1 MNQIPQNKI
10 ISLGNAAI
18 LLVDGFN
25 YTSKIPEG
33 TDTTFFLTHA
43 HSDHYTGIRADW
55 NAGKIYCSEVTANLV
70 GHILGVPPTQFH
82 SLPLNKPTTLPSGI
96 QVTLIDANHCPGAVI
111 FLFNLPDGR
120 RVIHTGD
127 FRFSADQMLCCPHL
141 AKFKGAD
148 EVYLDTT
155 YANPKFVFPPQEKS
169 IEYVANTIYH
179 LLQEDK
185 QASQLQPSSPTAAAA
200 ALDNEEPAAELYRPH
215 SLDSQQQQKPHKH
228 RRLFLISTY
237 VIGKERILQAV
248 SKKCSLRVHISDR
261 KSGIMSCLPGLPED
275 MFTSNPHE
283 TPVHV
288 VPWGF
293 LGETWPFFRP
303 NWKVPSEY
311 AQAKGAESYVGF
323 VPTGWVHGMA
333 KTPFPVV
340 TKGIHT
346 VYLVPYSEH
355 SSFDELI
362 KFVEYLRPVK
372 VVPTVIS
379 TKGDDADK
387 DKALD
392 KLLRRFTLVTD
403 QDAAKAKF
411 IAKMAGGGGGGG
423 GKKIGRGKPQLG
435 EDHKGGRSGG
445 GGGGGNGKKEKEE
458 EMPMEGGTAG
468 EDSGDDGDSGKEIDI
483 VELLDSEEEEDR
495 EEEEKKEKSD
505 LEVLLGL
512 TKGSLTPFQAQQ
524 LLKTVDG
531 DISRAADVYFGGRW
545 KAGDTRNKRS
555 GSTCAV
561 AVAAKT
567 VSPVGTAGGGSKRR
581 RTSGAGGSA
590 GIDVPAGQRSI
601 LSFFG
606 GTGTA
611 TATPT
616 AVSPRPPPVVNAQ
629 PESQQQQQQQQE
641 QAPSPPPP
649 RSLQQQQQ
657 RPPQST
663 NLASIFQRP
672 LPHSSIS
679 SKLTTAAATAARRDA
694 VALPL
699 SQYHPILNA
708 PWHKGHPTPYLHLAR
723 AFEAM
728 DATTKRIAISD
739 ILANTFRSVL
749 ILTPEDLPSIAY
761 LAVGKIAP
769 EYEQGMELSLG
780 GSTVAAAV
788 SEATGVT
795 RNKLREMYN
804 ELGDLGDVAAKC
816 KHTQATLARPLPLT
830 VAGVHATLRGIAAER
845 GPGAGRRR
853 QAAVLMLLRSCR
865 EAETKYLV
873 RTLVQALRVGANW
886 RSVVPALAK
895 AVVIHSIQAETLADF
910 LEKEASP
917 STSSAAAAGIAQQPQ
932 PLPAIPPKAQLDA
945 AATAAIAAFHVC
957 PNLDLL
963 IEAMHAGPMQTL
975 EERCRLTPGVP
986 IKPML
991 AKISSGIADAVTQL
1005 KGAPFVAEYKYDGVR
1020 AQIHLSQALSA
1031 SENARM
1037 TKNSSDPS
1045 HSNTVLSGRTSAN
1058 TNTTDSNTT
1067 STASTSRVMVF
1078 SRNCEDRTMSF
1089 PDVAKQVIEAAA
1101 GGAQSCILD
1110 AEVVAVERHNNN
1122 SNTIA
1127 ACPTTTPTTA
1137 TTAASAAPN
1146 GTAIRLRPF
1155 QDLASRPRGPV
1166 DLSSLTV
1173 DICIFVFDIL
1183 ECDGV
1188 SLLGLP
1194 LRERRAALLKALPGL
1209 KDGYVQLAQGFVVD
1223 EPGAAAAGGA
1233 EEAGGGREE
1242 DANAGDKLE
1251 KEVIDLDDTKKK
1263 HRVLIDNDT
1272 TAAAAAAQG
1281 EEESEGPQ
1289 LVANVE
1295 SWLLEATAAG
1305 TEGLMLKSLD
1315 AAYQPSRR
1323 SESWIKLKK
1332 DYCLGLHESLDLV
1345 VIGAWYGSGR
1355 KAGWY
1360 SPFLLGVID
1369 PESEEIQSLCRCMS
1383 GFTDEFY
1390 KAATARLK
1398 QTTIPN
1404 KKSYYATHES
1414 PDVWFNAT
1422 EVWEIRGAD
1431 LTLSPVHQA
1440 AVGKIAGSER
1450 GVGLRFPRFLRIR
1463 DDKSIDDATT
1473 ADSIVAMYSAQERKA

>member
-1 MNQIPQNKI
+1 M
-10 ISLGNAAI
+10 
-18 LLVDGFN
+18 
-25 YTSKIPEG
+25 
-33 TDTTFFLTHA
+33 
-43 HSDHYTGIRADW
+43 
-55 NAGKIYCSEVTANLV
+55 
-70 GHILGVPPTQFH
+70 
-82 SLPLNKPTTLPSGI
+82 
-96 QVTLIDANHCPGAVI
+96 
-111 FLFNLPDGR
+111 
-120 RVIHTGD
+120 
-127 FRFSADQMLCCPHL
+127 
-141 AKFKGAD
+141 
-148 EVYLDTT
+148 YLDTT
-155 YANPKFVFPPQEKS
+155 YANPKYVFPPQEES
-169 IEYVANTIYH
+169 IQYVATTIYH
-179 LLQEDK
+179 LLQEEERK
-185 QASQLQPSSPTAAAA
+185 TAQLHPSPPPPPTAAFSDFEKSATQ
-200 ALDNEEPAAELYRPH
+200 LTHLH
-215 SLDSQQQQKPHKH
+215 SSDTQQQPKKH

-248 SKKCSLRVHISDR
+248 FKQCNLKIHISDR
-261 KSGIMSCLPGLPED
+261 KSGIMACLPGLPED

-303 NWKVPSEY
+303 NWKVPLQYS
-311 AQAKGAESYVGF
+311 QAKGADSYIGF

-340 TKGIHT
+340 TKESNTIH
-346 VYLVPYSEH
+346 LVPYSEH

-372 VVPTVIS
+372 VIPTVLS
-379 TKGDDADK
+379 NKGDNVEK

-403 QDAAKAKF
+403 QGAAKAKF

-423 GKKIGRGKPQLG
+423 G
-435 EDHKGGRSGG
+435 
-445 GGGGGNGKKEKEE
+445 GKKTPEKGKSQHVEGRKTGRTGGIGGAVKGKVEEKEE
-458 EMPMEGGTAG
+458 GIEEEKVPF
-468 EDSGDDGDSGKEIDI
+468 DGFGSSDREVDV
-483 VELLDSEEEEDR
+483 VELFDSEEEE
-495 EEEEKKEKSD
+495 EEEEKEEKERTAAAAAAGAAGKCD
-505 LEVLLGL
+505 WEVLLDITEGI
-512 TKGSLTPFQAQQ
+512 LTPLQAQQ
-524 LLKTVDG
+524 LLKTVNG
-531 DISRAADVYFGGRW
+531 DISRAADVYFEGSW
-545 KAGDTRNKRS
+545 KAGNISNKRS
-555 GSTCAV
+555 
-561 AVAAKT
+561 AAANT
-567 VSPVGTAGGGSKRR
+567 AASPAGSKRR
-581 RTSGAGGSA
+581 RTSGATYSA
-590 GIDVPAGQRSI
+590 VTDVPTGQRSI
-601 LSFFG
+601 LSFFSG
-606 GTGTA
+606 EA
-611 TATPT
+611 TATPAPAT
-616 AVSPRPPPVVNAQ
+616 VTVPSLQPSIIVEAQ
-629 PESQQQQQQQQE
+629 PEQQQQQQQQ
-641 QAPSPPPP
+641 
-649 RSLQQQQQ
+649 Q
-657 RPPQST
+657 RPQAI
-663 NLASIFQRP
+663 NIASIFQRP
-672 LPHSSIS
+672 LPHSSS
-679 SKLTTAAATAARRDA
+679 MPTATATTAKRDA

-708 PWHKGHPTPYLHLAR
+708 PWHKGHRTPYLHLAR

-728 DATTKRIAISD
+728 DSTTKRIAISD
-739 ILANTFRSVL
+739 ILTNTFRSVL
-749 ILTPEDLPSIAY
+749 ILTPEDVSSIAY

-795 RNKLREMYN
+795 RTKLREMYN

-845 GPGAGRRR
+845 GPGAARRR
-853 QAAVLMLLRSCR
+853 QTAVLMLLRSCR

-886 RSVVPALAK
+886 RSVVPAVAK
-895 AVVIHSIQAETLADF
+895 AFVIHSVQAEALAKI
-910 LEKEASP
+910 LKKEASP
-917 STSSAAAAGIAQQPQ
+917 STSAAAAAQQPP
-932 PLPAIPPKAQLDA
+932 PLPAVPPKAQLDA
-945 AATAAIAAFHVC
+945 ASTAAIAAFHVC

-963 IEAMHAGPMQTL
+963 IEAMHAGPMHTL

-991 AKISSGIADAVTQL
+991 AKISQGIADAITQL

-1020 AQIHLSQALSA
+1020 AQIHLSA
-1031 SENARM
+1031 SEF
-1037 TKNSSDPS
+1037 
-1045 HSNTVLSGRTSAN
+1045 
-1058 TNTTDSNTT
+1058 T
-1067 STASTSRVMVF
+1067 STAIDPGDPHQSNTAIIPESSTGRVMVF
-1078 SRNCEDRTMSF
+1078 SRNCENKTMSF
-1089 PDVAKQVIEAAA
+1089 PDVAQQVIDAAE

-1110 AEVVAVERHNNN
+1110 AEVVAVERNNN
-1122 SNTIA
+1122 NNNNNNNNTNCSTILNNNNNTI
-1127 ACPTTTPTTA
+1127 TTA
-1137 TTAASAAPN
+1137 TAITTVAGTTTSSGAAL
-1146 GTAIRLRPF
+1146 RLRPF
-1155 QDLASRPRGPV
+1155 QDLASRPRGPI

-1173 DICIFVFDIL
+1173 DICVFVFDIL

-1194 LRERRAALLKALPGL
+1194 LRERRRALLKALPGL
-1209 KDGYVQLAQGFVVD
+1209 KDGYVQLAQGFLVD
-1223 EPGAAAAGGA
+1223 TTGGA
-1233 EEAGGGREE
+1233 EKGGRSLIE
-1242 DANAGDKLE
+1242 DTHVGDIIE
-1251 KEVIDLDDTKKK
+1251 QEVINLVDDEMN
-1263 HRVLIDNDT
+1263 RVLTENDT
-1272 TAAAAAAQG
+1272 TTTTTSTAAAAAATAQG
-1281 EEESEGPQ
+1281 EVSQSSQ
-1289 LVANVE
+1289 LEDNVE
-1295 SWLLEATAAG
+1295 TWLLEATAAG

-1369 PESEEIQSLCRCMS
+1369 PETEEIQSLCRCMS
-1383 GFTDEFY
+1383 GFTDDFY

-1398 QTTIPN
+1398 ETIIPT
-1404 KKSYYATHES
+1404 KKSYYVTHES

-1440 AVGKIAGSER
+1440 AVGRITGSDR

-1473 ADSIVAMYSAQERKA
+1473 ADNVAVMYNAQERKA

>member
-1 MNQIPQNKI
+1 M
-10 ISLGNAAI
+10 
-18 LLVDGFN
+18 
-25 YTSKIPEG
+25 
-33 TDTTFFLTHA
+33 
-43 HSDHYTGIRADW
+43 
-55 NAGKIYCSEVTANLV
+55 
-70 GHILGVPPTQFH
+70 
-82 SLPLNKPTTLPSGI
+82 
-96 QVTLIDANHCPGAVI
+96 
-111 FLFNLPDGR
+111 
-120 RVIHTGD
+120 
-127 FRFSADQMLCCPHL
+127 
-141 AKFKGAD
+141 
-148 EVYLDTT
+148 YLDTT
-155 YANPKFVFPPQEKS
+155 YANPKYVFPPQKDS
-169 IEYVANTIYH
+169 IQYVANTIYR

-185 QASQLQPSSPTAAAA
+185 ESSQLQTSSPPTMAA
-200 ALDNEEPAAELYRPH
+200 ALHSEVSATELNQTH
-215 SLDSQQQQKPHKH
+215 SIESQQQHQKPNTY

-248 SKKCSLRVHISDR
+248 TEKCNLKIHISDR

-275 MFTSNPHE
+275 MFTSDPHE

-303 NWKVPSEY
+303 NWKTPSEY
-311 AQAKGAESYVGF
+311 SQAKGAESYIGF

-333 KTPFPVV
+333 KTPFPVI
-340 TKGIHT
+340 TKGINT
-346 VYLVPYSEH
+346 VHLVPYSEH

-379 TKGDDADK
+379 NKGDDAER

-411 IAKMAGGGGGGG
+411 IAKMAGGGVG
-423 GKKIGRGKPQLG
+423 GKKRGGEGKTQLG
-435 EDHKGGRSGG
+435 EGKKSSRSGAG
-445 GGGGGNGKKEKEE
+445 GAEKGKDDEKEE
-458 EMPMEGGTAG
+458 EEQEAMPLDGSG
-468 EDSGDDGDSGKEIDI
+468 GDDDNGNDGDDKVVDV
-483 VELLDSEEEEDR
+483 VELLDSEEEE
-495 EEEEKKEKSD
+495 EEEDEEKQKTVAASAAATVEKSD
-505 LEVLLGL
+505 WEVLLGL
-512 TKGSLTPFQAQQ
+512 TEGNLTPLQAQQ
-524 LLKTVDG
+524 LLKTVNG
-531 DISRAADVYFGGRW
+531 DISRAADVYFEGSW
-545 KAGDTRNKRS
+545 KAGNTNNKRS
-555 GSTCAV
+555 ANTSA
-561 AVAAKT
+561 AAAAAKA
-567 VSPVGTAGGGSKRR
+567 VSPAGVGGSKRR
-581 RTSGAGGSA
+581 RTSGASGNA
-590 GIDVPAGQRSI
+590 VTDAPAGQRSI

-606 GTGTA
+606 GEA
-611 TATPT
+611 TAAPA
-616 AVSPRPPPVVNAQ
+616 AVAAVPSPPLPPPVLKAQ
-629 PESQQQQQQQQE
+629 PEKQEQQQQQQQQQ
-641 QAPSPPPP
+641 QAAVSSPSPIQ
-649 RSLQQQQQ
+649 SLQQQQS
-657 RPPQST
+657 PQAT
-663 NLASIFQRP
+663 NNIASIFQRP
-672 LPHSSIS
+672 LPHTS
-679 SKLTTAAATAARRDA
+679 LTPTTAMATASAAKRDA

-708 PWHKGHPTPYLHLAR
+708 PWHKGLPTPYLHLAR

-728 DATTKRIAISD
+728 DSTTKRIAISE
-739 ILANTFRSVL
+739 ILTNTFRSVL

-769 EYEQGMELSLG
+769 EYEQGMELSIG

-795 RNKLREMYN
+795 RAKLREMYN

-845 GPGAGRRR
+845 GAGAACRR

-895 AVVIHSIQAETLADF
+895 AFVIHSVQADALAEF
-910 LEKEASP
+910 LEKEASL
-917 STSSAAAAGIAQQPQ
+917 STSSAAAAGKDQQPQ
-932 PLPAIPPKAQLDA
+932 ALPAVPPKAQLDA
-945 AATAAIAAFHVC
+945 ASTAAIGAFHVC

-963 IEAMHAGPMQTL
+963 IDAMHAGPMHTL
-975 EERCRLTPGVP
+975 EDRVRLTPGVP

-991 AKISSGIADAVTQL
+991 AKISQGIADAIAQL

-1020 AQIHLSQALSA
+1020 AQIHLSASQILSTTA
-1031 SENARM
+1031 KSGDPIPSQPNTAIPGSTNNN
-1037 TKNSSDPS
+1037 TK
-1045 HSNTVLSGRTSAN
+1045 TIGTS
-1058 TNTTDSNTT
+1058 TGTTD
-1067 STASTSRVMVF
+1067 TSRVMVF
-1078 SRNCEDRTMSF
+1078 SRNCENRTTSF
-1089 PDVAKQVIEAAA
+1089 PDVAQQVIDAAE

-1110 AEVVAVERHNNN
+1110 AEVVAVERNNN
-1122 SNTIA
+1122 NNTTNPSTIDNNTTHTA
-1127 ACPTTTPTTA
+1127 VAPTA
-1137 TTAASAAPN
+1137 GGAASGAAL
-1146 GTAIRLRPF
+1146 RLRPF
-1155 QDLASRPRGPV
+1155 QDLASRPRGPIDV
-1166 DLSSLTV
+1166 SSLTV
-1173 DICIFVFDIL
+1173 DICVFVFDIL

-1194 LRERRAALLKALPGL
+1194 LRERREALLKALPGL
-1209 KDGYVQLAQGFVVD
+1209 KDGYVQLAQGFLVNELGVAA
-1223 EPGAAAAGGA
+1223 GAAEEGGS
-1233 EEAGGGREE
+1233 GRIEGV
-1242 DANAGDKLE
+1242 NAVDKIE
-1251 KEVIDLDDTKKK
+1251 KEVIDLVGDDINGFSTEN
-1263 HRVLIDNDT
+1263 VT
-1272 TAAAAAAQG
+1272 TTTTAGAAAAEG
-1281 EEESEGPQ
+1281 EVSQPPQ
-1289 LVANVE
+1289 LVDNIE
-1295 SWLLEATAAG
+1295 TWLLEATAAS

-1360 SPFLLGVID
+1360 SPYLLGVID
-1369 PESEEIQSLCRCMS
+1369 PETEEIQSLCRCMS

-1398 QTTIPN
+1398 ETIIPN
-1404 KKSYYATHES
+1404 KKSYYVTHES

-1440 AVGKIAGSER
+1440 AMGKIAGSDR
-1450 GVGLRFPRFLRIR
+1450 GVGLRFPRFLKRR
-1463 DDKSIDDATT
+1463 DDKSVDDATT
-1473 ADSIVAMYSAQERKA
+1473 AESVAAMYSAQERKV